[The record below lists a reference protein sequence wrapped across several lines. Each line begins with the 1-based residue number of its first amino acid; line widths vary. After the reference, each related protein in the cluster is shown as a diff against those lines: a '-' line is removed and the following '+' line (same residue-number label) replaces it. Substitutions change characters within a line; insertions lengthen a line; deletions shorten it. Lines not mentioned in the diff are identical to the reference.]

1 LDAVTTEGGQIEES
15 GATRTYSEA
24 VEAAKATIAAA
35 GCEEPVSDAEQLVAN
50 ALGIGVEELSR
61 DGSGELT
68 PELARQIDEM
78 AGRRAEHEPLAYIL
92 GHERFRGIDVAVDPR
107 VLIPRRETGLLVEVA
122 LDLPQGARVH
132 EIGTGSGAVALAL
145 LNERPDLKVT
155 ASDLS
160 PEAAE
165 VARENA
171 ERLGIDLEVTV
182 EEGLPDEDLD
192 QDIDLVLA
200 NLPYVTDSTIF
211 ERSPEIRREPRIAVT
226 GDCGE
231 DGLGVIRGVLAEIP
245 SGWRAGFEHDTH
257 HGPTMREMLA
267 DATTLTDYM
276 GGERVTVGIA
286 P

>member
-1 LDAVTTEGGQIEES
+1 MTAEGLSQGSTI
-15 GATRTYSEA
+15 RDA
-24 VEAAKATIAAA
+24 VEAAAEKIAAA
-35 GCEEPVSDAEQLVAN
+35 GCDDPRGDAEALVAF
-50 ALGIGVEELSR
+50 ALGVEVEELSK
-61 DGSGELT
+61 DGSGEVS
-68 PELARQIDEM
+68 PELASAIEESVR
-78 AGRRAEHEPLAYIL
+78 RRAEHEPLAYIL
-92 GHERFRGIDVAVDPR
+92 GHERFQGIDVAVDPR
-107 VLIPRRETGLLVEVA
+107 VLIPRRETGLLVEVGA
-122 LDLPQGARVH
+122 ELPQGARVH

-145 LNERPDLKVT
+145 LKQRPDLKVT

-192 QDIDLVLA
+192 QQIDLVLA

-245 SGWRAGFEHDTH
+245 SGWRVAFEHDTH
-257 HGPTMREMLA
+257 HGPTMRELLGE
-267 DATTLTDYM
+267 ATTLTDYM
-276 GGERVTVGIA
+276 GGERVTVGLA

>member
-1 LDAVTTEGGQIEES
+1 VAAVDTGKEES
-15 GATRTYSEA
+15 PVATVEA
-24 VEAAKATIAAA
+24 VVEAAAEKIAAA
-35 GCEEPVSDAEQLVAN
+35 GCEEPRSDAEALVAD
-50 ALGIGVEELSR
+50 ALGIDPEQLSR
-61 DGSGELT
+61 DGSGEV
-68 PELARQIDEM
+68 PADVARAIEE
-78 AGRRAEHEPLAYIL
+78 AVSRRAEHEPLAYII
-92 GHERFRGIDVAVDPR
+92 GREGFRRIEVAVDPR
-107 VLIPRRETGLLVEVA
+107 VLIPRRETGLLVEA
-122 LDLPQGARVH
+122 ADRLPEGARVH

-145 LNERPDLKVT
+145 LNERPDLRVT

-182 EEGLPDEDLD
+182 EEGLPDALLEEDVD
-192 QDIDLVLA
+192 MVLA

-211 ERSPEIRREPRIAVT
+211 DRSPEIRREPRIAVT

-245 SGWRAGFEHDTH
+245 SGWQVAFEHDTH
-257 HGPTMREMLA
+257 HGPALREMLGE
-267 DATTLTDYM
+267 ATTLTDYM
-276 GGERVTVGIA
+276 GGERVTVGRV

>member
-1 LDAVTTEGGQIEES
+1 VATVEAV
-15 GATRTYSEA
+15 
-24 VEAAKATIAAA
+24 VEAAAEKIAAA
-35 GCEEPVSDAEQLVAN
+35 GCEEPRADAEALVAD
-50 ALGIGVEELSR
+50 ALDLEIEEISR
-61 DGSGELT
+61 DGSNEVT
-68 PELARQIDEM
+68 PEVVEEIEQAV
-78 AGRRAEHEPLAYIL
+78 ARRAEHEPLAYIL
-92 GHERFRGIDVAVDPR
+92 GREGFRGLEVAVDSR
-107 VLIPRRETGLLVEVA
+107 VLIPRRETGLLVEA
-122 LDLPQGARVH
+122 ANELPEGSRVH

-145 LNERPDLKVT
+145 ISERPDLRVT

-182 EEGLPDEDLD
+182 EEGLPDALLENDVD
-192 QDIDLVLA
+192 MVLA

-211 ERSPEIRREPRIAVT
+211 ERSPEIQREPRIAVT

-245 SGWRAGFEHDTH
+245 SGWQVAFEHDTH
-257 HGPTMREMLA
+257 HGPALRGLLREASTM
-267 DATTLTDYM
+267 TDYM
-276 GGERVTVGIA
+276 GGERVTVGVV

>member
-1 LDAVTTEGGQIEES
+1 VETGSEES
-15 GATRTYSEA
+15 PVATIETV
-24 VEAAKATIAAA
+24 VEAAAGKIAAA
-35 GCEEPVSDAEQLVAN
+35 GCDEPRADAEALVAD
-50 ALGIGVEELSR
+50 ALGIEPAQISR
-61 DGSGELT
+61 DGSGEVP
-68 PELARQIDEM
+68 PEVAREIEQ
-78 AGRRAEHEPLAYIL
+78 AVSRRAEHEPLAYIL
-92 GHERFRGIDVAVDPR
+92 GRESFREIEVAVDSR
-107 VLIPRRETGLLVEVA
+107 VLIPRRETGLLVEA
-122 LDLPQGARVH
+122 ANELPEGARVH

-145 LNERPDLKVT
+145 LSERPDLKVT

-171 ERLGIDLEVTV
+171 RRLGADLEVTV
-182 EEGLPDEDLD
+182 EEGLPDALLEGDVD
-192 QDIDLVLA
+192 MVLA

-245 SGWRAGFEHDTH
+245 SGWQVAFEHDTH
-257 HGPTMREMLA
+257 HGPALREMLGE
-267 DATTLTDYM
+267 ATTMTDYM
-276 GGERVTVGIA
+276 GGERVTVGIV

>member
-1 LDAVTTEGGQIEES
+1 VETGSEES
-15 GATRTYSEA
+15 PVATIETV
-24 VEAAKATIAAA
+24 VEAAAGKIAAA
-35 GCEEPVSDAEQLVAN
+35 GCDEPRADAEALVAD
-50 ALGIGVEELSR
+50 ALGIEPAQISR
-61 DGSGELT
+61 DGSGEVP
-68 PELARQIDEM
+68 PEVAREIEQ
-78 AGRRAEHEPLAYIL
+78 AVSRRAEHEPLAYIL
-92 GHERFRGIDVAVDPR
+92 GRESFREIEVAVDSR
-107 VLIPRRETGLLVEVA
+107 VLIPRRETGLLVEA
-122 LDLPQGARVH
+122 ANELPEGARVH

-145 LNERPDLKVT
+145 LSERPDLKVT

-171 ERLGIDLEVTV
+171 RRLGADLEVTV
-182 EEGLPDEDLD
+182 EEGLPDALLEGDVD
-192 QDIDLVLA
+192 MVLA

-245 SGWRAGFEHDTH
+245 SGWQVAFEHDTH
-257 HGPTMREMLA
+257 HGPALRKMLGE
-267 DATTLTDYM
+267 ATTMTDYM
-276 GGERVTVGIA
+276 GGERVTVGLA